1 MKRLLLAG
9 ALALATA
16 GCGGAGEQADN
27 TAAERN
33 AAMSGQAPSGTI
45 AEGLGNSR
53 FAAALQAAGLDA
65 TLKGAGPYTVLAPS
79 DEAFANL
86 PAESLEAL
94 NRPEGKDRLTRL
106 LSNHVLPG
114 TMLAA
119 DIGKA
124 IERGNGKAVLAT
136 MAGGTLTATRPGD
149 RIVLTSEDGL
159 RATLSGAERNFSN
172 GVLHPIDTVLA
183 PAG

>member
-9 ALALATA
+9 ALALAAA

-27 TAAERN
+27 TVSDGN
-33 AAMSGQAPSGTI
+33 AAMSGQEPSGTI
-45 AEGLGNSR
+45 AEGLGSGR
-53 FAAALQAAGLDA
+53 FAEALKAAGLDA

-79 DEAFANL
+79 DEAFAKL
-86 PAESLEAL
+86 PPGSLEAL
-94 NRPEGKDRLTRL
+94 NRPEGKDQLTRL

-136 MAGGTLTATRPGD
+136 MAGGTLTATRQGD
-149 RIVLTSEDGL
+149 RIVLASEDGL
-159 RATLSGAERNFSN
+159 RATLSGAERNFAN